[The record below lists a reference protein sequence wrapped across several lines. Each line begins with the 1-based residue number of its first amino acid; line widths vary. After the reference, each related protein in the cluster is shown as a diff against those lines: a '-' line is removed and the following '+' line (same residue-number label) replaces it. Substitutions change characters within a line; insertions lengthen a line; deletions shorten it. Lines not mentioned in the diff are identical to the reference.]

1 MIKSILENSITC
13 LESEKSIAIQEAKV
27 IATNEKITPFNAE
40 IDDAYQKALN
50 ELAVKF
56 ESDKRALFEAGEK
69 KKLQN
74 QEIVLNEVVSS
85 VSYKYDLAVAE
96 VKKQIEKLGE

>member
-1 MIKSILENSITC
+1 MIKSILENSITS

-50 ELAVKF
+50 ELAAKF
-56 ESDKRALFEAGEK
+56 ESDKKALFEAGEE

-74 QEIVLNEVVSS
+74 QEIVLNEVVNA
-85 VSYKYDLAVAE
+85 VSYKYDLAVTE